1 MASFKGLLC
10 CTALLALLFLQGA
23 AAHAV
28 AAGQPAPA
36 ALPGWSQGQPLTDSA
51 MLDIRGKGTVTLSGF
66 GNGVTNMVFLVNQVN
81 GGTIGTTQSSEII
94 NTPIRLSGSGEVQQS
109 LSPYP
114 QITTTLQSM
123 QQLFQSWRR

>member
-1 MASFKGLLC
+1 MASFKGLIC

-23 AAHAV
+23 AVHAV
-28 AAGQPAPA
+28 AAGQPA

-51 MLDIRGKGTVTLSGF
+51 MRDIRGKGTVTLSGF
-66 GNGVTNMVFLVNQVN
+66 GNGVTNTAFLVNQVN
-81 GGTIGTTQSSEII
+81 GGTIGTSQSSEII